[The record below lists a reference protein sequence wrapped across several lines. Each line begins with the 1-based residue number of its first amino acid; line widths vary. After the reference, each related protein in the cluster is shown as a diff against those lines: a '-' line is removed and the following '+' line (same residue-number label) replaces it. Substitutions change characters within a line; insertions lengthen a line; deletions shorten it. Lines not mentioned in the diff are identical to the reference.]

1 MDGLPKYEDFKE
13 DKSLN
18 ELAHPRRIV
27 LHDPRQVYLSHF
39 NELYRSYQRL
49 ENYMHDSDQPQ
60 EEIDKVKA
68 KAANLFGHLRTLH
81 KND

>member
-1 MDGLPKYEDFKE
+1 MDGIPNYNDFAEDS
-13 DKSLN
+13 SLN

-49 ENYMHDSDQPQ
+49 ENYMHDAGQPQ
-60 EEIDKVKA
+60 EEINKVKA
-68 KAANLFGHLRTLH
+68 KADKMFDHLRTLH

>member
-1 MDGLPKYEDFKE
+1 MEGIPNFSKFNQED
-13 DKSLN
+13 SLN

-49 ENYMHDSDQPQ
+49 ENYMHDSDRLQ

-68 KAANLFGHLRTLH
+68 KADKLFDHLRTLH
-81 KND
+81 KK